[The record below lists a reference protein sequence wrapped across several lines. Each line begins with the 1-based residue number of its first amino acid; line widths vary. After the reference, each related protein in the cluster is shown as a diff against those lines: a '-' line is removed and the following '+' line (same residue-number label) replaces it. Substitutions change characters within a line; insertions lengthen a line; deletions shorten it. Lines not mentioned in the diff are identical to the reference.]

1 MLADEVYDAVMALLL
16 DGDIP
21 PGARANIESIA
32 RDLGVSP
39 TPVREALARLES
51 EGLVVKQALKG
62 YTVAAPLDAQGFA
75 DLFHMRQLL
84 EPDAARLAA
93 PRIPADTIAVLRT
106 AIDDMVAAVDSG
118 PVNNGRFADYKAYL
132 IGDST
137 LHRTIAEASGNGLLS
152 DAIVRLRPHMHQY
165 RLHFDHDG
173 AHRSNLEHTAIVDA
187 LEKGDSAAAGAAM
200 RTHLEG
206 AQRRVEEHFRKL

>member
-1 MLADEVYDAVMALLL
+1 MLADEVYDAVIGLLL

-21 PGARANIESIA
+21 AGARANIESIA

-62 YTVAAPLDAQGFA
+62 YTVAAPLDARGFE
-75 DLFHMRQLL
+75 DLFHMRLLL

-93 PRIPADTIAVLRT
+93 ARIPAEKIAELRT
-106 AIDDMVAAVDSG
+106 AINDMIAAVDAG
-118 PVNNGRFADYKAYL
+118 PVSNERFADYKAFL
-132 IGDST
+132 VGDST
-137 LHRTIAEASGNGLLS
+137 LHRVIAEATGNGLLS

-165 RLHFDHDG
+165 RLHFDRDG
-173 AHRSNLEHTAIVDA
+173 AHQTNLEHTAIVDA
-187 LEKGDSAAAGAAM
+187 LEKGDSASADAAM
-200 RTHLEG
+200 RSHLES
-206 AQRRVEEHFRKL
+206 AQRRVEEHFRGL